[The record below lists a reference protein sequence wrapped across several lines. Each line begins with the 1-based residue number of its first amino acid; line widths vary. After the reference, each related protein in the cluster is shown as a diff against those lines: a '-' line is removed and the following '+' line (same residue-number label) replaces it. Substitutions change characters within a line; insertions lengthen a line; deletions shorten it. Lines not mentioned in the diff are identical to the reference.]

1 MVMKIIEEGI
11 EEWEMK
17 MTGRE
22 TLHGWM
28 LSMAKGLSE
37 TIELPIVSNNASNR
51 NG

>member
-22 TLHGWM
+22 TLHG
-28 LSMAKGLSE
+28 
-37 TIELPIVSNNASNR
+37 
-51 NG
+51 